1 MKTLKKELGLIG
13 GISLGRFSNSSS
25 LIQKWKLFEKQ
36 AKRREVLLALGF
48 LSLQREFCKLQ
59 SLLGR
64 HWLSGQHV
72 Q

>member
-13 GISLGRFSNSSS
+13 GISLGRFSNFQS
-25 LIQKWKLFEKQ
+25 LIQKLKLFGKQ
-36 AKRREVLLALGF
+36 SKLREVPLARGF
-48 LSLQREFCKLQ
+48 LSRRRECCKPQ
-59 SLLGR
+59 SLLGH